1 MSFVINPLFVHFGHP
16 IAGSMIITIKEVNEI
31 ASLARPT

>member
-16 IAGSMIITIKEVNEI
+16 IAGSMIITIKRGE
-31 ASLARPT
+31 

>member
-16 IAGSMIITIKEVNEI
+16 IAGSMIIIIEEVNGI